1 MNDPNEEV
9 RPFEIYILLLLNKAS
24 SKAFIENKDL
34 YQNSKQLSWKKW
46 IIIDNILILKY
57 YNKIDLKYTLRDFEL
72 VMSLW

>member
-34 YQNSKQLSWKKW
+34 YQNSKQLS
-46 IIIDNILILKY
+46 
-57 YNKIDLKYTLRDFEL
+57 
-72 VMSLW
+72 

>member
-1 MNDPNEEV
+1 
-9 RPFEIYILLLLNKAS
+9 LLNKAS